1 MRQLTKFLPALS
13 ATLLLAACGS
23 SSGGS
28 ATSSAGAGVVRTA
41 TNSALG
47 ATVLVDAKGLTLYH
61 LSGEEHGKW
70 ICASPACLQAWHPLT
85 ATGGAAPTGTVGSL
99 GTTTRPDG
107 TAQVTYRGTPLYT
120 FLADAKPGEAK
131 GEGIKDVGVWSA
143 VTTSRAARTTPA
155 ATATAP
161 APASRGSSYGY

>member
-13 ATLLLAACGS
+13 VTLLLAACGS

-28 ATSSAGAGVVRTA
+28 ATSGAGADVVRTA

-70 ICASPACLQAWHPLT
+70 ICATPACLQSWHPLT
-85 ATGGAAPTGTVGSL
+85 ATGGGAPTGTVGSL
-99 GTTTRPDG
+99 GTVTRPDG
-107 TAQVTYRGTPLYT
+107 TTQITYRGTPLYT
-120 FLADAKPGEAK
+120 FLADARPGEAK
-131 GEGIKDVGVWSA
+131 GQGIKDVGVWGA
-143 VTTSRAARTTPA
+143 VTTSGAKRTNSA
-155 ATATAP
+155 ATAP
-161 APASRGSSYGY
+161 APAPASSGSSHGY